1 MILAELTSSFCEIG
15 DHILEVRPNEMERH
29 FRFREGERLHIVHR
43 EPAGDHSWAF
53 AKMWRVRSQF
63 DQPVASVFH
72 DRRRQAPAVVIRVDQ
87 PQPLAVGEAAFRR
100 VHR

>member
-1 MILAELTSSFCEIG
+1 
-15 DHILEVRPNEMERH
+15 MERH

-87 PQPLAVGEAAFRR
+87 PQPLAVGERGLPARAPAACRS
-100 VHR
+100 